1 MAQRFRPSPTTLGGL
16 PALGSANQ
24 GAVRPPGPPYTQPAR
39 ITSPRTPDAWSTTCS
54 CAGRHAT
61 SLTGFSGVVSSTMR
75 SPVSPWTHTPLVKIT
90 VLGLAPRRP
99 ASISVSIAVLSLVTP
114 FGEHSNAAW
123 TRDRKST
130 RLNSSHVRISY
141 AVFCLIKKDPGRV
154 ENAESLS
161 QRCVL

>member
-61 SLTGFSGVVSSTMR
+61 SLTGFSGLVSSTMR
-75 SPVSPWTHTPLVKIT
+75 SRVPLDPHPAGEDHG
-90 VLGLAPRRP
+90 LGPRAP
-99 ASISVSIAVLSLVTP
+99 ASRPRQHLDRRLVLVDAV
-114 FGEHSNAAW
+114 GGA
-123 TRDRKST
+123 
-130 RLNSSHVRISY
+130 
-141 AVFCLIKKDPGRV
+141 
-154 ENAESLS
+154 
-161 QRCVL
+161 